1 MKKECVTELPK
12 SFEEKRVG
20 KSWYYEEF
28 FSDNQCS
35 DMKMKK
41 EPVTF
46 IDSGNYLDGTCIK
59 DERGIYGPELFV
71 RYYCEEDVVLVYL
84 YKDSDCT

>member
-1 MKKECVTELPK
+1 
-12 SFEEKRVG
+12 
-20 KSWYYEEF
+20 
-28 FSDNQCS
+28 
-35 DMKMKK
+35 MKK

-59 DERGIYGPELFV
+59 EERGIYGPELFV